1 MPVIQ
6 RFSKLRLLLVK
17 WTFSAFKIKVL
28 GSWHIL
34 QTMRIHLKWDWDW
47 QMNVWIL
54 QPNLSGCRDNWRV
67 IHRHCLLM
75 CNRRPA
81 SADLCAFLV
90 LLCTAMWWDC
100 VVLLS
105 WGILLVLWSPAHP
118 PPLFCPMNTTKLQIC
133 SVYCH
138 KEKHRILAFKKPL
151 EADAFQFFNV
161 SQCCFSLVVFMRHA
175 DIWLHETFW

>member
-1 MPVIQ
+1 MIAIISHICRVCSKQLLKKTKNFNTIMTVIQ

-34 QTMRIHLKWDWDW
+34 QTMRIHWDW

-54 QPNLSGCRDNWRV
+54 QPNLSGCSDNWRV

-118 PPLFCPMNTTKLQIC
+118 PLVLSDEHYKTPNL
-133 SVYCH
+133 
-138 KEKHRILAFKKPL
+138 
-151 EADAFQFFNV
+151 
-161 SQCCFSLVVFMRHA
+161 FSLLSQRKA
-175 DIWLHETFW
+175 SNPGI